1 MTFEVWMLALA
12 LVLLIEGAGPL
23 FFPKKWQAYMSELAK
38 SDQNLIRRIG
48 GSLVTAGVVL
58 MIIFS

>member
-1 MTFEVWMLALA
+1 MTFEVWMLALG
-12 LVLLIEGAGPL
+12 LVLLIEGLGPA
-23 FFPKKWQAYMSELAK
+23 FFPAKWQAYLIELAE
-38 SDQNLIRRIG
+38 SDQNVIRRIG